1 MNFNPSS
8 EAAQL
13 KWAIMAGA
21 AAFDKALVVHIKYY
35 LTECLISIFMCHLN
49 RPSCGWPVEM
59 FAGKWHPVWR
69 SVCPV
74 FVGVLGRGRVI
85 APRPVLMVAYWSLS
99 YLCCLRIRKTDVVMC
114 TFQRIASSS
123 AVVTNVQ
130 VSDQMVQLIL
140 CNCCVNIPGD
150 I

>member
-1 MNFNPSS
+1 M
-8 EAAQL
+8 
-13 KWAIMAGA
+13 
-21 AAFDKALVVHIKYY
+21 VV
-35 LTECLISIFMCHLN
+35 
-49 RPSCGWPVEM
+49 
-59 FAGKWHPVWR
+59 
-69 SVCPV
+69 
-74 FVGVLGRGRVI
+74 
-85 APRPVLMVAYWSLS
+85 YWSLS

-114 TFQRIASSS
+114 TFQRLAASS